1 MAFANRREI
10 PVSIYAIEY
19 YLPEKVLTSRDIAAM
34 SGLDQQ
40 MMENKLGIRSLH
52 IAAPDQAVSDL
63 AVLASEKL
71 FTVSAFPCE
80 NVDGIIICTQN
91 PDYKLPA
98 TACIVQNRLGL
109 PKSCLAFD
117 INQGCSGY
125 PYGLAV
131 GASLIDSSICQN
143 LLLVMSETYSKVVSY
158 KDKTVCGLFGD
169 GAAATLLRKA
179 PKQGGGILAFHFGTD
194 GSGYDRLIVPA
205 GGSRLPSGE
214 QTHQMVKDENG
225 DERSPEH
232 IRMYGRDIFQ
242 FMDREVPRSVEAALA
257 AASLCL
263 DDVKL
268 FVFHQANKFMLEFL
282 FHKLRLPPHKT
293 IICMEETGN
302 TVSASIPIALKRAIE
317 GGRVGSGDI
326 VVICGFGVG
335 LSWATT
341 VLRWSAKEDWDGI

>member
-1 MAFANRREI
+1 
-10 PVSIYAIEY
+10 
-19 YLPEKVLTSRDIAAM
+19 M

-52 IAAPDQAVSDL
+52 VAAPDQAVSDL
-63 AVLASEKL
+63 AVLASERL
-71 FTVSAFPCE
+71 FALSAFPRE
-80 NVDGIIICTQN
+80 NINGIVICTQN

-109 PKSCLAFD
+109 RRDCLAFD

-131 GASLIDSSICQN
+131 GASLIDSGICQN

-169 GAAATLLRKA
+169 GAAATLLRKT

-225 DERSPEH
+225 DERSLEH
-232 IRMYGRDIFQ
+232 LRMHGRDIFE
-242 FMDREVPRSVEAALA
+242 FMDREVPNSVKTALA
-257 AASLCL
+257 TASLGL

-268 FVFHQANKFMLEFL
+268 FVFHQANKYMLEYL
-282 FHKLRLPPHKT
+282 FRKMRLPPHKT
-293 IICMEETGN
+293 IVCMDETGN

-317 GGRVGSGDI
+317 QGKVGSGDI

-341 VLRWSAKEDWDGI
+341 VLRWSTKEDWDGI